1 MRMKK
6 MMMTM
11 VGTALLMSS
20 CGTYTGTGAVVG
32 AQLGTILGSAVGG
45 ISGGWRGSDIGAIT
59 GMAGGAMVGAAI
71 GAAADQK
78 AEQQAMEREEA
89 YRRRHME
96 REMPQ
101 YPPQGYGTQG
111 TQGQAGDDRV
121 DFGIS
126 GPQGSLTPNPS
137 PQTTSPQPGLTPNP
151 SPKGEGSGNSITS
164 GGWRMTPD
172 GSFSQTGQ
180 ENQREGSFKIT
191 SLVELRNVHLME
203 ADGDGVLRRGEQM
216 KLVFEL
222 MNRADRTLYNVC
234 PMVTDLTHNKHV
246 FISPNMAIESI
257 ATGTGVRYTATI
269 QADNRLKDGEL
280 VIHIG
285 VMVESREL
293 ASVAQEMVIRTA
305 KK

>member
-1 MRMKK
+1 
-6 MMMTM
+6 
-11 VGTALLMSS
+11 
-20 CGTYTGTGAVVG
+20 
-32 AQLGTILGSAVGG
+32 
-45 ISGGWRGSDIGAIT
+45 
-59 GMAGGAMVGAAI
+59 MVGAAI

-121 DFGIS
+121 DFGIA
-126 GPQGSLTPNPS
+126 GPTGS
-137 PQTTSPQPGLTPNP
+137 LTPNP
-151 SPKGEGSGNSITS
+151 SPKGEGSGNSNTG

-172 GSFSQTGQ
+172 GSFSQTGSG
-180 ENQREGSFKIT
+180 NQREGNFKIT

-293 ASVAQEMVIRTA
+293 ASVAQEIVIRTA

>member
-1 MRMKK
+1 
-6 MMMTM
+6 
-11 VGTALLMSS
+11 
-20 CGTYTGTGAVVG
+20 
-32 AQLGTILGSAVGG
+32 
-45 ISGGWRGSDIGAIT
+45 
-59 GMAGGAMVGAAI
+59 MAGGAMVGAAI

-121 DFGIS
+121 DFGIA
-126 GPQGSLTPNPS
+126 GPQGG
-137 PQTTSPQPGLTPNP
+137 TTSPQTSSPKP
-151 SPKGEGSGNSITS
+151 SPKERGYGASTNKEGNWSL
-164 GGWRMTPD
+164 TPM
-172 GSFSQTGQ
+172 GQ
-180 ENQREGSFKIT
+180 GNQREGSFKIT

>member
-78 AEQQAMEREEA
+78 AEQKAMEREEA

-126 GPQGSLTPNPS
+126 GPQGSLTPMG
-137 PQTTSPQPGLTPNP
+137 PG
-151 SPKGEGSGNSITS
+151 
-164 GGWRMTPD
+164 
-172 GSFSQTGQ
+172 
-180 ENQREGSFKIT
+180 NQREGSFKIT
-191 SLVELRNVHLME
+191 PLVELRNVHLME

-280 VIHIG
+280 EIHIG

-293 ASVAQEMVIRTA
+293 ASVAQEIVIKTA

>member
-1 MRMKK
+1 
-6 MMMTM
+6 
-11 VGTALLMSS
+11 
-20 CGTYTGTGAVVG
+20 
-32 AQLGTILGSAVGG
+32 
-45 ISGGWRGSDIGAIT
+45 
-59 GMAGGAMVGAAI
+59 MVGAAI

-126 GPQGSLTPNPS
+126 GPQGS
-137 PQTTSPQPGLTPNP
+137 
-151 SPKGEGSGNSITS
+151 
-164 GGWRMTPD
+164 
-172 GSFSQTGQ
+172 FSQTGPA
-180 ENQREGSFKIT
+180 NQREGSFKIT
-191 SLVELRNVHLME
+191 SLVEMRNVHLME

-293 ASVAQEMVIRTA
+293 ASVAQDMVIRTA

>member
-1 MRMKK
+1 

-11 VGTALLMSS
+11 VGAALLMSS

-111 TQGQAGDDRV
+111 QAGDDRV

-126 GPQGSLTPNPS
+126 GPTGSLTPN
-137 PQTTSPQPGLTPNP
+137 PGLTPNP
-151 SPKGEGSGNSITS
+151 SPRGEGNYKGEGSGNSNTG

-172 GSFSQTGQ
+172 GSFTPMGPG
-180 ENQREGSFKIT
+180 NQREGSFKIT

-293 ASVAQEMVIRTA
+293 ASVAQEIVIRTA

>member
-1 MRMKK
+1 
-6 MMMTM
+6 
-11 VGTALLMSS
+11 
-20 CGTYTGTGAVVG
+20 
-32 AQLGTILGSAVGG
+32 
-45 ISGGWRGSDIGAIT
+45 
-59 GMAGGAMVGAAI
+59 
-71 GAAADQK
+71 
-78 AEQQAMEREEA
+78 
-89 YRRRHME
+89 
-96 REMPQ
+96 
-101 YPPQGYGTQG
+101 
-111 TQGQAGDDRV
+111 V
-121 DFGIS
+121 DFGIA
-126 GPQGSLTPNPS
+126 GPNGG
-137 PQTTSPQPGLTPNP
+137 TTSPQPSPKERGYGASTNKEGNWSLTPMGP
-151 SPKGEGSGNSITS
+151 
-164 GGWRMTPD
+164 
-172 GSFSQTGQ
+172 

>member
-1 MRMKK
+1 MKK

-11 VGTALLMSS
+11 VGAALLMSS

-111 TQGQAGDDRV
+111 QAGDDRV

-126 GPQGSLTPNPS
+126 GPTGS
-137 PQTTSPQPGLTPNP
+137 LTPNP
-151 SPKGEGSGNSITS
+151 SPKGEGSGNSNTS

-180 ENQREGSFKIT
+180 GNQREGSFKIT

-293 ASVAQEMVIRTA
+293 ASVAQEIVIRTA

>member
-1 MRMKK
+1 MKK

-121 DFGIS
+121 DFGIA
-126 GPQGSLTPNPS
+126 GPQGG
-137 PQTTSPQPGLTPNP
+137 TTSPQP
-151 SPKGEGSGNSITS
+151 SPKERGYGASTNK
-164 GGWRMTPD
+164 
-172 GSFSQTGQ
+172 
-180 ENQREGSFKIT
+180 EGSFKLT

-203 ADGDGVLRRGEQM
+203 ADGDGVLRRGKQM

>member
-1 MRMKK
+1 
-6 MMMTM
+6 
-11 VGTALLMSS
+11 
-20 CGTYTGTGAVVG
+20 
-32 AQLGTILGSAVGG
+32 
-45 ISGGWRGSDIGAIT
+45 
-59 GMAGGAMVGAAI
+59 
-71 GAAADQK
+71 
-78 AEQQAMEREEA
+78 
-89 YRRRHME
+89 
-96 REMPQ
+96 
-101 YPPQGYGTQG
+101 
-111 TQGQAGDDRV
+111 
-121 DFGIS
+121 
-126 GPQGSLTPNPS
+126 
-137 PQTTSPQPGLTPNP
+137 
-151 SPKGEGSGNSITS
+151 
-164 GGWRMTPD
+164 MTPD

-180 ENQREGSFKIT
+180 GNQREGSFKIT
-191 SLVELRNVHLME
+191 PLVELRNVHLME

>member
-121 DFGIS
+121 DFGIA
-126 GPQGSLTPNPS
+126 GPQGSLTPNP
-137 PQTTSPQPGLTPNP
+137 GLTPNP
-151 SPKGEGSGNSITS
+151 SPRGEGNYKGEGSRYSPQTS
-164 GGWRMTPD
+164 PKERGYGAST
-172 GSFSQTGQ
+172 
-180 ENQREGSFKIT
+180 NKEGSFKIT
-191 SLVELRNVHLME
+191 PLVELRNVHLME

>member
-1 MRMKK
+1 
-6 MMMTM
+6 
-11 VGTALLMSS
+11 
-20 CGTYTGTGAVVG
+20 
-32 AQLGTILGSAVGG
+32 
-45 ISGGWRGSDIGAIT
+45 
-59 GMAGGAMVGAAI
+59 MVGAAI

-111 TQGQAGDDRV
+111 QAGDDRV

-126 GPQGSLTPNPS
+126 GPTGG
-137 PQTTSPQPGLTPNP
+137 TTSPQPSPKERGYGASTNKEGNWSLTPMGP
-151 SPKGEGSGNSITS
+151 G
-164 GGWRMTPD
+164 
-172 GSFSQTGQ
+172 
-180 ENQREGSFKIT
+180 NQREGNFKIT

-234 PMVTDLTHNKHV
+234 PMVTDLTHDKHV

-293 ASVAQEMVIRTA
+293 ASVAQEIVIRTA

>member
-1 MRMKK
+1 MKK

-11 VGTALLMSS
+11 VGATLLMSS

-121 DFGIS
+121 DFGIA

-137 PQTTSPQPGLTPNP
+137 P
-151 SPKGEGSGNSITS
+151 KGEGSRNSPQPSPKERGYGASTNKEGNWSL
-164 GGWRMTPD
+164 TPM
-172 GSFSQTGQ
+172 GPG
-180 ENQREGSFKIT
+180 NQREGNFKIT

-203 ADGDGVLRRGEQM
+203 ADGDGVLRRGKQM

-293 ASVAQEMVIRTA
+293 ASVAQEIVIRTA

>member
-1 MRMKK
+1 MKK

-111 TQGQAGDDRV
+111 QAGDDRV
-121 DFGIS
+121 DFGIA
-126 GPQGSLTPNPS
+126 GPTGS
-137 PQTTSPQPGLTPNP
+137 LTPNP
-151 SPKGEGSGNSITS
+151 SPKGEGNYKGEGSGNSNTS

-172 GSFSQTGQ
+172 GSFSQTGPG
-180 ENQREGSFKIT
+180 NQREGNFKIT